1 MSSSTP
7 NPKPKFLL
15 DENVRSDL
23 YKFLQSSGFDVKVAP
38 RGTSDSYLASLS
50 KEEKRILITNDED
63 FSDYPNDRI
72 FSVIW
77 LRIPQNDPKSLISSF
92 NNLINEF
99 EKFSGKL
106 VVLEVENWKDFPL
119 PEDIYYKS

>member
-1 MSSSTP
+1 MSSSTS

-15 DENVRSDL
+15 DENVRIDL
-23 YKFLQSSGFDVKVAP
+23 YKFLKSSGFDIKVAAKAA
-38 RGTSDSYLASLS
+38 SDSSLAALS
-50 KEEKRILITNDED
+50 KAEKRIFVTNDED

-92 NNLINEF
+92 TKLINEF
-99 EKFSGKL
+99 NEFSDRL
-106 VVLEVENWKDFPL
+106 VILEVEN
-119 PEDIYYKS
+119 